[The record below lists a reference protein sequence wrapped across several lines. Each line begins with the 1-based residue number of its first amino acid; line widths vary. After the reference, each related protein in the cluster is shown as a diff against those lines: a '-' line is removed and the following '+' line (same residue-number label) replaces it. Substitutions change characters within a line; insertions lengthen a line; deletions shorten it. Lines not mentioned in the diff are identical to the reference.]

1 MKNLFKL
8 FTMLGLI
15 LWSLS
20 SVVLAQDVSLG
31 LKGGA
36 ALYYGDV
43 KDQKIG
49 PYGGVS
55 LDLWAT
61 KHIAIGVLGYYAEIK
76 GEEDT
81 YSFKTPIMSGAA
93 LIKLRAFE
101 EATLN
106 PYMFA
111 GVEGYTFNPQ
121 NEDGDKLPNNAAD
134 NYNKELMGVP
144 VGAGVAMFM
153 GERISL
159 DLEGTLHIPMTDA
172 LDDLSEGSKNDNY
185 YTASLGLTFYF
196 GKPKDTDGDGIPDKK
211 DADKLNAED
220 FDNFEDLD
228 GAPDLDND
236 QDGVLDAQDK
246 ATLDP
251 EDKDGYQDDDG
262 VPDPDNDGD
271 GIPDINDAC
280 PFQAETKNGFKDDDG
295 CPDEPDMDGDGIPD
309 TKDKCPKE
317 AEDKDGFEDEDGCP
331 DLDNDGDGIPDKFDA
346 CPNQAEDMDGYKDD
360 DGCPD
365 LDNDG
370 DGIPDKADK
379 CPNEPETI
387 NGYQDEDGCPDKGE
401 SHVSIQ
407 KNKIVITKKIFF
419 ATDKATIK
427 KISYSIL
434 GEVALLLKAHPE
446 IKGVRIEGHTDSRG
460 NAKRNIALSQ
470 KRAEA
475 VRAYLV
481 NNGVAPSRLVA
492 IGHGPDKPVA
502 DNRTAKGREQNRRV
516 EFIIL
521 EQPAGN

>member
-8 FTMLGLI
+8 FTVLGLI

-106 PYMFA
+106 PYVFA

-172 LDDLSEGSKNDNY
+172 LDDLTEGSKNDNY

-246 ATLDP
+246 APLDP

-271 GIPDINDAC
+271 GILDKVDSAPD
-280 PFQAETKNGFKDDDG
+280 QAEDV
-295 CPDEPDMDGDGIPD
+295 
-309 TKDKCPKE
+309 
-317 AEDKDGFEDEDGCP
+317 DGFQDTDGAP
-331 DLDNDGDGIPDKFDA
+331 DPDNDGDGI
-346 CPNQAEDMDGYKDD
+346 
-360 DGCPD
+360 
-365 LDNDG
+365 LDSN
-370 DGIPDKADK
+370 DK
-379 CPNEPETI
+379 CPGTDKTVADAVDTKETV
-387 NGYQDEDGCPDKGE
+387 NGYEDADGCPDK
-401 SHVSIQ
+401 
-407 KNKIVITKKIFF
+407 K
-419 ATDKATIK
+419 
-427 KISYSIL
+427 
-434 GEVALLLKAHPE
+434 PE
-446 IKGVRIEGHTDSRG
+446 IAVEKGQAIVLEGIYFASGSAKLDPNSEVTLGKVVRTLNENKGIEVEIRGYTDNTGKYENNVKLSQARAESVKFYLIKNGIDATRIKAQGFGPENPIAPNDTKDGRAKNRRIEFF
-460 NAKRNIALSQ
+460 
-470 KRAEA
+470 
-475 VRAYLV
+475 
-481 NNGVAPSRLVA
+481 
-492 IGHGPDKPVA
+492 
-502 DNRTAKGREQNRRV
+502 RTN
-516 EFIIL
+516 
-521 EQPAGN
+521 

>member
-1 MKNLFKL
+1 MVFI
-8 FTMLGLI
+8 FSRTCTGCFPRI
-15 LWSLS
+15 
-20 SVVLAQDVSLG
+20 
-31 LKGGA
+31 KGGA

-134 NYNKELMGVP
+134 SYNKELMGVP

-159 DLEGTLHIPMTDA
+159 DLEGTLHIPMSDA

-246 ATLDP
+246 APLDP

-271 GIPDINDAC
+271 GILDNADAAPD
-280 PFQAETKNGFKDDDG
+280 QAEDVDG
-295 CPDEPDMDGDGIPD
+295 YVDTDGAPDP
-309 TKDKCPKE
+309 
-317 AEDKDGFEDEDGCP
+317 
-331 DLDNDGDGIPDKFDA
+331 DNDGDGIPDSKDQCPGTDKTLADA
-346 CPNQAEDMDGYKDD
+346 VDTK
-360 DGCPD
+360 
-365 LDNDG
+365 
-370 DGIPDKADK
+370 
-379 CPNEPETI
+379 ETV
-387 NGYQDEDGCPDKGE
+387 NGYEDADGCPDK
-401 SHVSIQ
+401 
-407 KNKIVITKKIFF
+407 K
-419 ATDKATIK
+419 
-427 KISYSIL
+427 
-434 GEVALLLKAHPE
+434 PE
-446 IKGVRIEGHTDSRG
+446 IAVEKGQAIVLEGIYFASGSAKLDPNSEVTLGKVVRTLNENKAIEVEIRGYTDNTGKYEG
-460 NAKRNIALSQ
+460 NVKLSQ
-470 KRAEA
+470 ARAES
-475 VRAYLV
+475 VKFYLIK
-481 NNGVAPSRLVA
+481 NGIDAARIKGSRFW
-492 IGHGPDKPVA
+492 
-502 DNRTAKGREQNRRV
+502 TRESDCT
-516 EFIIL
+516 
-521 EQPAGN
+521 